1 MSEIREFRIDIADE
15 ALEDLNERLRRTR
28 WPEPEMPDAA
38 AAQPDAVRGGAE
50 GGSGAWAQ
58 GLPLEYAKEL
68 RDYWLEE
75 YDWGARQAY
84 YNRFPQGVTE
94 IDGLDIHFIHVR
106 SESPDAV
113 PLLITHGWPGSVVEF
128 HKIIEPL
135 TDPGAHGGDP
145 ADAFHV
151 VCPSLPGYG
160 FSAKPAVA
168 GWGVGRIAEAW
179 NVLMGRLGYERYF
192 AQGGDWGAAVTTQI
206 GIQDKGRCAGI
217 HVNMPT
223 AGPTK
228 EARENP
234 TERDMQAF
242 NGGRYY
248 NAWGAGYSK
257 QQSTRPQTLG
267 YGLVDSPMGQ
277 AAWVIEK
284 FWEWMDCG
292 AHPENT
298 VTREELIDNVMF
310 YWLNGN
316 GASSGR
322 LYWESFAAF
331 GGRAA
336 EGHAADRLQHF
347 PEGDRADPAELGGA
361 ALRQHRLLERT
372 RSGGP
377 LRGVRAAGTLRG
389 RDTRVSPADAV
400 ACS

>member
-1 MSEIREFRIDIADE
+1 MSEIREFRIDVADE
-15 ALEDLNERLRRTR
+15 ALEDLKDRLRRTR
-28 WPEPEMPDAA
+28 WPEAEMPDAA
-38 AAQPDAVRGGAE
+38 AAQPTAVRDA
-50 GGSGAWAQ
+50 GSGTWAQ

-75 YDWGARQAY
+75 YDWAARQAY
-84 YNRFPQGVTE
+84 FNRFPQGVTK
-94 IDGLDIHFIHVR
+94 IDGLDIHFIHVK
-106 SESPDAV
+106 SESPDAA

-135 TDPGAHGGDP
+135 TDPAAHGGDA

-160 FSAKPAVA
+160 FSAKPAA
-168 GWGVGRIAEAW
+168 TGWGVGRIAEAW
-179 NVLMGRLGYERYF
+179 DVLMGRLGYDRYF

-223 AGPTK
+223 SGPTK

-234 TERDMQAF
+234 TERDRQAF

-277 AAWVIEK
+277 ATWVIEK

-292 AHPENT
+292 NHPENT
-298 VTREELIDNVMF
+298 LTREELLDNVMF
-310 YWLNGN
+310 YWWNGN

-322 LYWESFAAF
+322 LYWESFNRAF
-331 GGRAA
+331 GGDQPKVEVPTGCSIFPKEIVPTPRSWAEQRYGNIVYWNELDRGGHFAA
-336 EGHAADRLQHF
+336 FEQPELFVEELRRCFRLM
-347 PEGDRADPAELGGA
+347 R
-361 ALRQHRLLERT
+361 
-372 RSGGP
+372 
-377 LRGVRAAGTLRG
+377 
-389 RDTRVSPADAV
+389 
-400 ACS
+400 